1 MYLFLPHF
9 SISINISSIFFQF
22 KMIFNLVIEPQNSI
36 AITSLWVNLSVHIDY
51 SVSVE
56 CPVQTTDLY
65 LSPHIGSTSTSN
77 ISNAPSVCDT
87 GGSST

>member
-1 MYLFLPHF
+1 
-9 SISINISSIFFQF
+9 
-22 KMIFNLVIEPQNSI
+22 MIFNLVIEPQNSI

-56 CPVQTTDLY
+56 CPVQTTYLY